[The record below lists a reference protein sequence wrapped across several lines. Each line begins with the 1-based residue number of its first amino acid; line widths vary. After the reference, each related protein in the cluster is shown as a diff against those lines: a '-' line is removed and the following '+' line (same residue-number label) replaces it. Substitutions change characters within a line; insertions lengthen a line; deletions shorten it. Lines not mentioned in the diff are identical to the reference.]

1 MDIWVIPDSGLFWT
15 DVLYDFN
22 IRISSRIAYPLKL
35 SKEKAIKFSTSLF
48 QVNLNKH
55 NEMIENRLQNYLFLE
70 LPGYPLTTFHV
81 GLCQNDFSISQ

>member
-1 MDIWVIPDSGLFWT
+1 MDIWVIPDIGLFWT

-70 LPGYPLTTFHV
+70 
-81 GLCQNDFSISQ
+81 